1 MFVKK
6 NNVIILQYE
15 RIKLVTKISNK
26 DLSILLIAYDKVV
39 KLFTFNYS
47 AVLYRIVDNYYK
59 NIKSRSISKYE
70 VRK

>member
-26 DLSILLIAYDKVV
+26 DLSILLIAYDKVA

-47 AVLYRIVDNYYK
+47 AVLYRIVDNYCK